1 MTTCLSRRACSDKLS
16 FRLYKDGKQKF
27 TIFTEYRC
35 PNPVN
40 GTKICGDCSTKLPMY
55 KYQSN
60 QKCDHG
66 YIGGPYPKD
75 SKLYGSPYYLNCIKN
90 GCTISEADEQ
100 RAKEA
105 MIKAGSEMPKKTVAA
120 ASDTPVAALLATPV
134 AALLATPVATLVK
147 PEKKVKK
154 VLKVKSSIP
163 VLETPV
169 ADAIPAADTVT
180 PVKPTMVESTEAPI
194 VVEDIIRVKVKKIRH
209 QGKDYYFD
217 GNSGKLYNAMKN
229 GVGKYAGRYN
239 EEDDAINTSYP
250 DSDEE

>member
-120 ASDTPVAALLATPV
+120 ASDTPVAALLATP
-134 AALLATPVATLVK
+134 TK

-169 ADAIPAADTVT
+169 ADASPAADAVT
-180 PVKPTMVESTEAPI
+180 SIKPTMVESTEAPI

-217 GNSGKLYNAMKN
+217 GNSGKLYSATKE
-229 GVGKYAGRYN
+229 GVGKYAGRY
-239 EEDDAINTSYP
+239 
-250 DSDEE
+250 DE

>member
-1 MTTCLSRRACSDKLS
+1 MSTCISRRACPDKLS

-35 PNPVN
+35 PNPVQ
-40 GTKICGDCSTKLPMY
+40 GTKVCAECSTKLPMY
-55 KYQSN
+55 KYQAN

-66 YIGGPYPKD
+66 FVGGPYPKD

-90 GCTISEADEQ
+90 GCTISEIDEQ

-105 MIKAGSEMPKKTVAA
+105 MNKAGSEMPKKTAVTG
-120 ASDTPVAALLATPV
+120 DTPVPAPVATPV
-134 AALLATPVATLVK
+134 AALLATPTK
-147 PEKKVKK
+147 SEKKPAKK
-154 VLKVKSSIP
+154 VMKVKVKSSIP

-169 ADAIPAADTVT
+169 ADSIPTAVTVT

-217 GNSGKLYNAMKN
+217 GNSGKLYSATKE

-239 EEDDAINTSYP
+239 EEADVINTSYP

>member
-1 MTTCLSRRACSDKLS
+1 M
-16 FRLYKDGKQKF
+16 KDGKQKF

-35 PNPVN
+35 TNPVE
-40 GTKICGDCSTKLPMY
+40 GGKVCGECSTKLPMY
-55 KYQSN
+55 KYQAN

-66 YIGGPYPKD
+66 FVGGPYPKD

-90 GCTISEADEQ
+90 GCTISEVDEQ

-105 MIKAGSEMPKKTVAA
+105 MIKAGSEMPKKTAA
-120 ASDTPVAALLATPV
+120 TNAVVDTVTTVTAPITAPVAAP
-134 AALLATPVATLVK
+134 VK
-147 PEKKVKK
+147 PEKKIKK
-154 VLKVKSSIP
+154 VLKVKTSIP

-169 ADAIPAADTVT
+169 TEVIAANTVA
-180 PVKPTMVESTEAPI
+180 PVKPTMVESTEPPL
-194 VVEDIIRVKVKKIRH
+194 VVEDIIRVRVKKIRH

-217 GNSGKLYNAMKN
+217 GNSAKLYHATKD

-239 EEDDAINTSYP
+239 EETATINTSYP

>member
-1 MTTCLSRRACSDKLS
+1 
-16 FRLYKDGKQKF
+16 
-27 TIFTEYRC
+27 
-35 PNPVN
+35 
-40 GTKICGDCSTKLPMY
+40 MY
-55 KYQSN
+55 KYQAN

-66 YIGGPYPKD
+66 FVGGPYPKD

-90 GCTISEADEQ
+90 GCTISEQDEQ

-105 MIKAGSEMPKKTVAA
+105 MIKAGSEMPKKTVAT
-120 ASDTPVAALLATPV
+120 SDVATP
-134 AALLATPVATLVK
+134 AAAPVPVPTK
-147 PEKKVKK
+147 PEKKAKK
-154 VLKVKSSIP
+154 VMKVKVKSSIP

-169 ADAIPAADTVT
+169 ADAIPSTVT

-217 GNSGKLYNAMKN
+217 GNSGKLYNATKE

-239 EEDDAINTSYP
+239 EEADVINTSYP

>member
-1 MTTCLSRRACSDKLS
+1 MTTCLSRRACPDKLS

-35 PNPVN
+35 PNPVE
-40 GTKICGDCSTKLPMY
+40 GTKICTECSTKLPMY
-55 KYQSN
+55 KYQAN

-66 YIGGPYPKD
+66 FIGGPYPKD

-90 GCTISEADEQ
+90 GCTISEQDEQ

-105 MIKAGSEMPKKTVAA
+105 MIKAGSEMPKKAV
-120 ASDTPVAALLATPV
+120 ASD
-134 AALLATPVATLVK
+134 LATPVATPRK
-147 PEKKVKK
+147 PEKKPTKK
-154 VLKVKSSIP
+154 VIKVKSSIP

-169 ADAIPAADTVT
+169 AVASVATSEAAVT
-180 PVKPTMVESTEAPI
+180 LTKPTMVESTEAPL

-217 GNSGKLYNAMKN
+217 GNSAKLYSATKN
-229 GVGKYAGRYN
+229 GVGKYVGRYD
-239 EEDDAINTSYP
+239 EEADTINTSYP

>member
-35 PNPVN
+35 PNPVQ
-40 GTKICGDCSTKLPMY
+40 GTKICTDCSTKLPMY

-66 YIGGPYPKD
+66 FIGGPYPKD

-90 GCTISEADEQ
+90 GYTISEIDEQ

-105 MIKAGSEMPKKTVAA
+105 MIKAGSEMPKKAVTVAA
-120 ASDTPVAALLATPV
+120 DILA
-134 AALLATPVATLVK
+134 PVATVAAVVK
-147 PEKKVKK
+147 PEKKTKK
-154 VLKVKSSIP
+154 VIKVKSSIP

-169 ADAIPAADTVT
+169 QAASVAATPVT
-180 PVKPTMVESTEAPI
+180 LVKPTMVESTESPLVI
-194 VVEDIIRVKVKKIRH
+194 EDIIRVKVKKIRH

-217 GNSGKLYNAMKN
+217 GNSAKLYSATKN
-229 GVGKYAGRYN
+229 GVGKYVGRYD
-239 EEDDAINTSYP
+239 EEADTINTSYH

>member
-1 MTTCLSRRACSDKLS
+1 M
-16 FRLYKDGKQKF
+16 KDGKQKF

-35 PNPVN
+35 PNPVD
-40 GTKICGDCSTKLPMY
+40 GTKICGECSTKLPMY
-55 KYQSN
+55 KYQAN

-66 YIGGPYPKD
+66 FVGGPYPKD

-90 GCTISEADEQ
+90 GCTISEIDEQ

-105 MIKAGSEMPKKTVAA
+105 MIKAGSEMPKKTVVVP
-120 ASDTPVAALLATPV
+120 SDTAVAAP
-134 AALLATPVATLVK
+134 VK
-147 PEKKVKK
+147 PEKKTKK
-154 VLKVKSSIP
+154 VIKVKSSIP

-169 ADAIPAADTVT
+169 AEITTVT
-180 PVKPTMVESTEAPI
+180 PTKPTMVESTEAPL

-217 GNSGKLYNAMKN
+217 GNSAKLYHATKD
-229 GVGKYAGRYN
+229 GVGKYAGRYD
-239 EEDDAINTSYP
+239 EETATINTSYP

>member
-1 MTTCLSRRACSDKLS
+1 
-16 FRLYKDGKQKF
+16 
-27 TIFTEYRC
+27 
-35 PNPVN
+35 
-40 GTKICGDCSTKLPMY
+40 MY
-55 KYQSN
+55 KYQAN

-66 YIGGPYPKD
+66 FVGGPYPKD

-90 GCTISEADEQ
+90 GCTISEIDEQ

-105 MIKAGSEMPKKTVAA
+105 MIKAGSEMPKKTAVTG
-120 ASDTPVAALLATPV
+120 DVATPI
-134 AALLATPVATLVK
+134 PVTK
-147 PEKKVKK
+147 PEKKVAKK
-154 VLKVKSSIP
+154 VIKVKSSIP

-169 ADAIPAADTVT
+169 ADAIPSVVTVT

-217 GNSGKLYNAMKN
+217 GNSAKLYSATKE

-239 EEDDAINTSYP
+239 EEADTINTSYP

>member
-1 MTTCLSRRACSDKLS
+1 MTTCLSRRAHPDKVA
-16 FRLYKDGKQKF
+16 FRLMKDGKQKF

-35 PNPVN
+35 PNPVE
-40 GTKICGDCSTKLPMY
+40 GAKICGECSTKLPMY
-55 KYQSN
+55 KYQAN

-66 YIGGPYPKD
+66 FVGGPYPKD

-105 MIKAGSEMPKKTVAA
+105 MNKAGSEMPKKTIADSILPESAPMAV
-120 ASDTPVAALLATPV
+120 P
-134 AALLATPVATLVK
+134 K
-147 PEKKVKK
+147 IPEKKIKK
-154 VLKVKSSIP
+154 VIKVKSSIP

-169 ADAIPAADTVT
+169 AEIIAVSTVALT
-180 PVKPTMVESTEAPI
+180 TPTMVESTEPPL

-217 GNSGKLYNAMKN
+217 GNSGKLYGATKD
-229 GVGKYAGRYN
+229 GVGKYAGRYD
-239 EEDDAINTSYP
+239 EETTTINTSYP

>member
-1 MTTCLSRRACSDKLS
+1 MATCISRRACPDKLS
-16 FRLYKDGKQKF
+16 FRLMKDGKQKF

-35 PNPVN
+35 PNPVQ
-40 GTKICGDCSTKLPMY
+40 GAKICGECSTKLPMY

-66 YIGGPYPKD
+66 FIGGPYPKD

-90 GCTISEADEQ
+90 GCTISEIDEK

-120 ASDTPVAALLATPV
+120 DTVVATGVAAPLAMPT
-134 AALLATPVATLVK
+134 K

-154 VLKVKSSIP
+154 VIKVKTSIP

-169 ADAIPAADTVT
+169 AEAIETSTSVTV
-180 PVKPTMVESTEAPI
+180 VKPTMVESTEAPLI
-194 VVEDIIRVKVKKIRH
+194 VEDIIRVKVKKIRH
-209 QGKDYYFD
+209 QAKDYYFD
-217 GNSGKLYNAMKN
+217 GNSGKLYSATKD
-229 GVGKYAGRYN
+229 GVGKYAGRYD
-239 EEDDAINTSYP
+239 EETATINTSYP

>member
-120 ASDTPVAALLATPV
+120 ASDTPVAALLATP
-134 AALLATPVATLVK
+134 TK

>member
-1 MTTCLSRRACSDKLS
+1 M
-16 FRLYKDGKQKF
+16 KDGKQKF

-35 PNPVN
+35 PNPVE
-40 GTKICGDCSTKLPMY
+40 GAKVCGECSTKLPMY
-55 KYQSN
+55 KYQAN

-90 GCTISEADEQ
+90 GCTISEVDEQ

-105 MIKAGSEMPKKTVAA
+105 IIKAGSEMPKKTIAATVAVDA
-120 ASDTPVAALLATPV
+120 PVAAPLAMPT
-134 AALLATPVATLVK
+134 K
-147 PEKKVKK
+147 PEKKTKK
-154 VLKVKSSIP
+154 VIKVKSSIP
-163 VLETPV
+163 VLEAPV
-169 ADAIPAADTVT
+169 TEVSTVAPT
-180 PVKPTMVESTEAPI
+180 KPTMVESTEAPL

-217 GNSGKLYNAMKN
+217 GNSAKLYHSTKD
-229 GVGKYAGRYN
+229 GVGKYAGRYD
-239 EEDDAINTSYP
+239 EEADSINTSYP

>member
-1 MTTCLSRRACSDKLS
+1 M
-16 FRLYKDGKQKF
+16 KDGKQKF

-35 PNPVN
+35 PNPVQ
-40 GTKICGDCSTKLPMY
+40 GAKICGECSTKLPMY

-66 YIGGPYPKD
+66 FIGGPYPKD

-90 GCTISEADEQ
+90 GCTISEIDEK

-120 ASDTPVAALLATPV
+120 DTVVATGVAAPLAMPT
-134 AALLATPVATLVK
+134 K

-154 VLKVKSSIP
+154 VIKVKTSIP

-169 ADAIPAADTVT
+169 AEAIETSTSVTV
-180 PVKPTMVESTEAPI
+180 VKPTMVESTEAPLI
-194 VVEDIIRVKVKKIRH
+194 VEDIIRVKVKKIRH
-209 QGKDYYFD
+209 QAKDYYFD
-217 GNSGKLYNAMKN
+217 GNSSKLYAATKD
-229 GVGKYAGRYN
+229 GIGKYAGRYN
-239 EEDDAINTSYP
+239 EETETINTSYP
-250 DSDEE
+250 DSDNE

>member
-1 MTTCLSRRACSDKLS
+1 MATCISRRACPDKFA
-16 FRLYKDGKQKF
+16 FRLMKNGKQKF

-35 PNPVN
+35 PNPVE
-40 GTKICGDCSTKLPMY
+40 GTKICGECSTKLPMY

-90 GCTISEADEQ
+90 GCTISEIDEQ

-105 MIKAGSEMPKKTVAA
+105 MIKAGSEMPKKTITTNATADTVTAA
-120 ASDTPVAALLATPV
+120 PVATPV
-134 AALLATPVATLVK
+134 AAPVAAAVK
-147 PEKKVKK
+147 PAKKTKKVI
-154 VLKVKSSIP
+154 KVKTSIP
-163 VLETPV
+163 ALETPV
-169 ADAIPAADTVT
+169 AEVIAATTVA
-180 PVKPTMVESTEAPI
+180 PVKPTMVESTESPL
-194 VVEDIIRVKVKKIRH
+194 VVEDIIRVRVKKIRH

-217 GNSGKLYNAMKN
+217 GNSGKLYNASKD

-239 EEDDAINTSYP
+239 EETSTINTSYP

>member
-60 QKCDHG
+60 QKWDHG
-66 YIGGPYPKD
+66 FIGGPYPKD

-120 ASDTPVAALLATPV
+120 ASDTPVAT
-134 AALLATPVATLVK
+134 LLATPVATLVK

-163 VLETPV
+163 VLEAPV

-217 GNSGKLYNAMKN
+217 GNSGKLYSATKE
-229 GVGKYAGRYN
+229 GVGKYAGRYD
-239 EEDDAINTSYP
+239 EETTTINTSYP

>member
-105 MIKAGSEMPKKTVAA
+105 MIKAGSEMPKKTVTA
-120 ASDTPVAALLATPV
+120 ASDTPVAALLATP
-134 AALLATPVATLVK
+134 TK

-217 GNSGKLYNAMKN
+217 GNSGKLYIATKE
-229 GVGKYAGRYN
+229 GVGKYAGRYD
-239 EEDDAINTSYP
+239 EETATINTSYP

>member
-1 MTTCLSRRACSDKLS
+1 MSTCISRRACPDKLS

-35 PNPVN
+35 PNPVQ
-40 GTKICGDCSTKLPMY
+40 GAKICGECSTKLPMY
-55 KYQSN
+55 KYQAN

-66 YIGGPYPKD
+66 FVGGPYPKD

-90 GCTISEADEQ
+90 GCTISEIDEQ

-105 MIKAGSEMPKKTVAA
+105 MIKAGSEMPKKTAVTG
-120 ASDTPVAALLATPV
+120 DVATPI
-134 AALLATPVATLVK
+134 PVTK
-147 PEKKVKK
+147 PEKKVAKK
-154 VLKVKSSIP
+154 VIKVKSSIP

-169 ADAIPAADTVT
+169 ADAIPSVVTVT

-217 GNSGKLYNAMKN
+217 GNSAKLYSATKE

-239 EEDDAINTSYP
+239 EEADTINTSYP

>member
-35 PNPVN
+35 PNPVQ
-40 GTKICGDCSTKLPMY
+40 GTKICGECSTKLPMY

-66 YIGGPYPKD
+66 FVGGPYPKD

-90 GCTISEADEQ
+90 GCTISEADEH

-105 MIKAGSEMPKKTVAA
+105 MIKAGSEMPKKTIAA
-120 ASDTPVAALLATPV
+120 TSDMATPMP
-134 AALLATPVATLVK
+134 LAMPIN
-147 PEKKVKK
+147 PEKKAKK
-154 VLKVKSSIP
+154 VMKVMKVKSSIP
-163 VLETPV
+163 VIETP
-169 ADAIPAADTVT
+169 ASDAIPTPTVT
-180 PVKPTMVESTEAPI
+180 LVKPTMVESTEAPI

-217 GNSGKLYNAMKN
+217 GNSGKLYSATKD
-229 GVGKYAGRYN
+229 GVGNYKGRYD
-239 EEDDAINTSYP
+239 EESETINTSYP
-250 DSDEE
+250 DSDIE